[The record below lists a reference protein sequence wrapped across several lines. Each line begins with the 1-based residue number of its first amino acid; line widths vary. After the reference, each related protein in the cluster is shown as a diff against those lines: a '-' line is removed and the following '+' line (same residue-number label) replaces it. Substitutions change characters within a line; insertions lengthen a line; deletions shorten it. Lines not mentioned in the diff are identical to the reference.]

1 MRSSLT
7 LNSLYGLN
15 IWTFGRKEGRYYS
28 LLDERKFRE
37 NFRKIMDK
45 WGIFIKITKRVVT

>member
-28 LLDERKFRE
+28 LLGERK
-37 NFRKIMDK
+37 FRKIMDK